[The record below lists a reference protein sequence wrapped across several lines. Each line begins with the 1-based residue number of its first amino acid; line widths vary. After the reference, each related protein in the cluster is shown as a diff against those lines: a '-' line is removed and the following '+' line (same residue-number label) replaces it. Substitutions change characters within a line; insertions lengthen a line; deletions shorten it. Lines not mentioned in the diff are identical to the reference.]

1 MKKVIHNLFPC
12 LIILTVVSGSDMRIG
27 ALGGNPGF
35 WPEDDQNIYM
45 FPATINNFNLAQI
58 RGISSSGDGGDYYEG
73 SSDEEN
79 DNASAVFLWG
89 DNTKYGFFMDGQDNL
104 VKFGYGDGTWGL
116 LVGLDMDNIESTDSV
131 TVWIENPEDY
141 YSGGSWETSA
151 VTTKASGMDVNA
163 AFGMNMGFGELG
175 VGFNMSSSDNDND
188 NDDDDPSLM
197 SIGANLRREQ
207 ALWEFSHLLASFNLI
222 SASMGDAEATNIG
235 LSLNLFRHWD
245 INTDTDLLFAI
256 GFGFSSLTENSGL
269 PDAKDVKTMNI
280 TLPSYTFGVETNLL
294 DWATVRAGVNNDHTL
309 RNSVDN
315 GSTTSSSMGDG
326 DFALAFGLGLEYGG
340 FTLDIDLNPG
350 FFTNPV
356 NHITGNNLLSP
367 LASQAT
373 ITYSW

>member
-1 MKKVIHNLFPC
+1 MRKVIHSLFPC
-12 LIILTVVSGSDMRIG
+12 LLILTVVSGSDMRIG
-27 ALGGNPGF
+27 ALGGNAGF

-58 RGISSSGDGGDYYEG
+58 QGISSSGDEGDYYEN
-73 SSDEEN
+73 SSVEEN
-79 DNASAVFLWG
+79 DNASAIFLWG

-104 VKFGYGDGTWGL
+104 VKFAYGGGNWGL

-131 TVWIENPEDY
+131 WVWDED
-141 YSGGSWETSA
+141 YSGGEMVSQTDKS
-151 VTTKASGMDVNA
+151 SGMDVTA
-163 AFGMNMGFGELG
+163 AFGMNMDFGELG
-175 VGFNMSSSDNDND
+175 VGFNMSSSDNDNS

-222 SASMGDAEATNIG
+222 SASMGDAEASNIG
-235 LSLNLFRHWD
+235 LSLNLFRHWE

-256 GFGFSSLTENSGL
+256 GFGFSSLTENSGVSG
-269 PDAKDVKTMNI
+269 AKDVKTMNI
-280 TLPSYTFGVETNLL
+280 TLPNYTFGVETNLL

>member
-58 RGISSSGDGGDYYEG
+58 QGISSSGDGGDEG
-73 SSDEEN
+73 DEEN

-116 LVGLDMDNIESTDSV
+116 LVGLDLDNSESTDSV
-131 TVWIENPEDY
+131 LVDMGDTWEMESQTVK
-141 YSGGSWETSA
+141 S
-151 VTTKASGMDVNA
+151 SGMDVNA
-163 AFGMNMGFGELG
+163 AFGMNMDFAELG
-175 VGFNMSSSDNDND
+175 VGFNMLSSDNDNG

-256 GFGFSSLTENSGL
+256 GFGFSSLTENSGV

-280 TLPSYTFGVETNLL
+280 TLPSYTFGVETNLR

-326 DFALAFGLGLEYGG
+326 DFVLAFGLGLEYGG